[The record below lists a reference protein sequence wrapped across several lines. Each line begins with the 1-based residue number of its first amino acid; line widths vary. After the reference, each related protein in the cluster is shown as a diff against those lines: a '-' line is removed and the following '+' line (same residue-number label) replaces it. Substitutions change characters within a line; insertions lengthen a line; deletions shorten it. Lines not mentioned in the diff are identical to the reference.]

1 MLGDAMDQNLPERI
15 AAIYDTCNDEEKKY
29 LIKILQELSEYGT
42 SETYNNLWL
51 EDYKEIPV
59 DIDTFLEDDRYLG
72 RVTRNGQAIYPYW
85 RTAYHD
91 IFDDVNKYTQIILTG
106 ATRIG
111 KSSTGITCV
120 AYILYRCMC
129 LRDPQKFFN
138 KKAESKFSILFFN
151 VTKDLAKGVAFRE
164 FNDTLRSSPWFNEH
178 GTFSLSE
185 RDFYYIPEGGKITI
199 DYGSESSHALGKQ
212 VLCGFIDEVNFAKAG
227 VKDINK
233 AKARVKELYDT
244 IVARVEGTF
253 RQGGEVWGKVFAVSS
268 KKGDS
273 DFMEDHV
280 NSQLAAGNDHMI
292 VFDKPQ
298 WDVLP
303 PSMFNPER
311 FYIAI
316 GNRHQRGF
324 VVEDDSE
331 QALSELREQGYT
343 LMKAPLDVKTNF
355 LADFDIALRDIAG
368 IAVPGSL
375 SFITQDVI
383 DQCISKVRHNP
394 FLQDILQIGTKDT
407 YTIEEFFHTELI
419 PAYVKSM
426 PMYIHLDLSL
436 NTDKSGI
443 SGSGITGRKDIT
455 LDDGKIVSMPVFTH
469 AFSISIEAPRGD
481 KIPYA
486 KITNFIVWLRRQGF
500 NIELISRDQFQSE
513 YLAQLLEAQGFRT
526 TKLSL
531 DRTPDGYMA
540 LRSILLEQRV
550 DMLDVKFLQD
560 ELIYLQRDSLS
571 GKIDHMVGRSKDMAD
586 SFAGSIW
593 SAMLDSPGVPV
604 NSKSVANVIASVNG
618 RKRSPNANALPTM
631 FPNLYRR

>member
-1 MLGDAMDQNLPERI
+1 MEKNLPERI
-15 AAIYDTCNDEEKKY
+15 AAIYNTCNDEEKEY
-29 LIKILQELSEYGT
+29 LIKILEELSTYGT
-42 SETYNNLWL
+42 SETYSNLWL

-91 IFDDVNKYTQIILTG
+91 VFDDVNKYTQVILTG

-120 AYILYRCMC
+120 SYILYRCMC

-164 FNDTLRSSPWFNEH
+164 FNDTLKSSPWFCEH
-178 GTFSLSE
+178 GTFSQSE

-233 AKARVKELYDT
+233 AKRRVKELYDT

-273 DFMEDHV
+273 DFMEDHIR
-280 NSQLAAGNDHMI
+280 SQLAAGNQHMI

-331 QALSELREQGYT
+331 EALAELREQGYK
-343 LMKAPLDVKTNF
+343 LMEAPLDVKTNF

-383 DQCISKVRHNP
+383 DKCISTDRRNP
-394 FLQDILQIGTKDT
+394 FLQDILQIGTKDN
-407 YTIEEFFHTELI
+407 YTIEEFFHLDFI
-419 PAYVKSM
+419 PSYVKSM

-455 LDDGKIVSMPVFTH
+455 LDDGKVVSMPVFTH
-469 AFSISIEAPRGD
+469 AFSVSIEAPRGD

-486 KITNFIVWLRRQGF
+486 KITSFIVWLRSQGF

-604 NSKSVANVIASVNG
+604 NSKSVANVIASING
-618 RKRSPNANALPTM
+618 NRRAPNSKALPSM